1 MAGDELRGVGL
12 MAAGELDLTDFMN
25 KIKAIYPGIESDEVY
40 PKALRK
46 GANYLRDLIEAAT
59 PIRDMDTLEPQGK
72 YNTKSGRHK
81 KWHPPGQ
88 AKRNVIVYKRKGKSL
103 YQGEINANVSLLI
116 GYEKRMAYYMYFR
129 EMGTKFISARPLI
142 RPIFDAHIDEAL
154 EMALAEIATDLNKR
168 IKVA

>member
-1 MAGDELRGVGL
+1 MDRG
-12 MAAGELDLTDFMN
+12 AIDLTDFMN

-59 PIRDMDTLEPQGK
+59 PIRDGDPTEPQGK

-88 AKRNVIVYKRKGKSL
+88 ARRNVIVYRRKGKSL
-103 YQGEINANVSLLI
+103 YQGEVNANVSLLI
-116 GYEKRMAYYMYFR
+116 GYEKRMAYYMYWR
-129 EMGTKFISARPLI
+129 EVGRKNQRAIPVI

-154 EMALAEIATDLNKR
+154 EMALAEIATDLSKR